1 VLRVPAAEALA
12 DHLCALAAE
21 LTRHRQGPGPHW
33 LMVETIAREL
43 RRHGVNVT
51 GDQAAIAVAR
61 VRCVLTTFIL
71 AVVRTCVQAGRP
83 ELIEPALIDRQHVS
97 RPAG

>member
-1 VLRVPAAEALA
+1 
-12 DHLCALAAE
+12 
-21 LTRHRQGPGPHW
+21 
-33 LMVETIAREL
+33 MVETIAREL

-51 GDQAAIAVAR
+51 GDELQAAIAVAR

-83 ELIEPALIDRQHVS
+83 ELIEPALIDRQYVS